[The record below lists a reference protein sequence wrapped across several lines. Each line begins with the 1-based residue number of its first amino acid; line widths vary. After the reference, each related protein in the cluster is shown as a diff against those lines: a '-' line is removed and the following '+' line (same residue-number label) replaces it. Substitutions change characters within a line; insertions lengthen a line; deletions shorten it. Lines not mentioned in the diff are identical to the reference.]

1 VSSSP
6 SPSARGREG
15 GQLGRWLDRGV
26 PRPSRLLGAGRRI
39 GFGDQADPLPAA
51 PSSLGDWTLTVVVF
65 AMGDTVHTLRT
76 TNHLAKGL
84 AGTRWTLDPSR
95 STAEFRVAQVWG
107 LSTVKGHFDRLDGR
121 LEIDHDGRGRAELR
135 IDAASLDTGN
145 RRRDKQLRSASH
157 FDTEHH
163 PDVRFRATSVSVT
176 DDDGIRVAGE
186 LEVAARRVPLVL
198 EPTVRHT
205 DDQLDIEA
213 TTTIDARELGM
224 TWSPLGTPKTPATLT
239 IHARLDR
246 SVPPAGTDAPSG

>member
-1 VSSSP
+1 MHTIPTTDDSP
-6 SPSARGREG
+6 EE
-15 GQLGRWLDRGV
+15 
-26 PRPSRLLGAGRRI
+26 
-39 GFGDQADPLPAA
+39 
-51 PSSLGDWTLTVVVF
+51 
-65 AMGDTVHTLRT
+65 
-76 TNHLAKGL
+76 L

-95 STAEFRVAQVWG
+95 STAEFRVLQLWG
-107 LSTVKGHFDRLDGR
+107 LSTVRGHFDRLDGR
-121 LEIDHDGRGRAELR
+121 LEIDDDGQGRAELR

-145 RRRDKQLRSASH
+145 RRRDKHLRSAGY

-163 PDVRFRATSVSVT
+163 PDVRFRATSISVT
-176 DDDGIRVAGE
+176 DDGAIRVEGE
-186 LEVAARRVPLVL
+186 LEAAARRVRLVL

-246 SVPPAGTDAPSG
+246 SVPPAGTDAPGG